1 MKVEHPR
8 LKQALAAEYVLGT
21 LAGRARRRFEKMLG
35 HRADLRDEVHW
46 WERRLAPLQ
55 NGFTPQTPRAVVW
68 AAIEKQINASTV
80 STLTPRT
87 GAGPSR
93 SLRLWQAWALS
104 ATAASAV
111 LAIGLA
117 RELNRPP
124 PPAQLVRVEVPVV
137 QPLPYVALLRPGE
150 SEAQWLVTLS
160 PERRLIRITGDGR
173 FPLDLSRESLELWV
187 IGDDGQP
194 RSLGVMPGDGDGE
207 LPMPRGLTMPAKPTL
222 AVSREPA
229 GGSPT
234 GLPTGPVITVSP
246 AQRAS

>member
-21 LAGRARRRFEKMLG
+21 LAGRARRRFERLLKT
-35 HRADLRDEVHW
+35 RSDLRDEVRW

-55 NGFTPQTPRAVVW
+55 GGFTPQTPRAVVW
-68 AAIEKQINASTV
+68 AAIEKQINATKV
-80 STLTPRT
+80 SALPT
-87 GAGPSR
+87 AANAASR
-93 SLRLWQAWALS
+93 SLRLWQAWALT

-111 LAIGLA
+111 LAVGLA
-117 RELNRPP
+117 REMNQPP
-124 PPAQLVRVEVPVV
+124 PPVQLVRVEVPVV
-137 QPLPYVALLRPGE
+137 QPLPFVALLRPGE

-160 PERRLIRITGDGR
+160 PERRLIRVTGAGR
-173 FPLDLSRESLELWV
+173 FPMDVSRESLELWV
-187 IGDDGQP
+187 LGDDGTP
-194 RSLGVMPGDGDGE
+194 RSLGVMPADGDGE
-207 LPMPRGLTMPAKPTL
+207 MPMPRGLTMPAKPTL
-222 AVSREPA
+222 AVSREPT

>member
-21 LAGRARRRFEKMLG
+21 LAGRARRRFERLLG
-35 HRADLRDEVHW
+35 VRADLRDEVRW

-55 NGFTPQTPRAVVW
+55 HGFTPQTPRAVVW
-68 AAIEKQINASTV
+68 AAIEKQINAQTV
-80 STLTPRT
+80 TALPPPAGAAAPR
-87 GAGPSR
+87 G
-93 SLRLWQAWALS
+93 LRLWQAWALT
-104 ATAASAV
+104 ATAASVV

-124 PPAQLVRVEVPVV
+124 PPAQLVRVEVPVF

-150 SEAQWLVTLS
+150 SEVQWLVTLS
-160 PERRLIRITGDGR
+160 PERRLIRITGSGK
-173 FPLDLSRESLELWV
+173 FPLDFSRESLELWV
-187 IGDDGQP
+187 VGDDGTP
-194 RSLGVMPGDGDGE
+194 RSLGVMPDDGDGE
-207 LPMPRGLTMPAKPTL
+207 MPMPRGLTMPAKPTL

-246 AQRAS
+246 ALRAS

>member
-21 LAGRARRRFEKMLG
+21 LAGRARRRFERMLAS
-35 HRADLRDEVHW
+35 RADLRDEVRW

-55 NGFTPQTPRAVVW
+55 HGFTPQTPRAVVW
-68 AAIEKQINASTV
+68 AAIEKQINAGKVTA
-80 STLTPRT
+80 LPKP
-87 GAGPSR
+87 AGDR
-93 SLRLWQAWALS
+93 SLRLWQAWALT
-104 ATAASAV
+104 ATAASMV

-117 RELNRPP
+117 REINRPP
-124 PPAQLVRVEVPVV
+124 PPAQLVRVEVPVI

-160 PERRLIRITGDGR
+160 PERRLIRISGAGK

-187 IGDDGQP
+187 LGDDGTP
-194 RSLGVMPGDGDGE
+194 RSLGVMPVDGDGE

>member
-1 MKVEHPR
+1 MKVEDPR

-21 LAGRARRRFEKMLG
+21 LAGRARRRFERLLTA
-35 HRADLRDEVHW
+35 RADLRDEVRW

-55 NGFTPQTPRAVVW
+55 HGFTPHTPRAVVW
-68 AAIEKQINASTV
+68 AAIERQINATKVTTLPTSAATV
-80 STLTPRT
+80 P
-87 GAGPSR
+87 R
-93 SLRLWQAWALS
+93 SLRLWQAWALT
-104 ATAASAV
+104 ATAASMV

-117 RELNRPP
+117 REINRPP
-124 PPAQLVRVEVPVV
+124 PPAQLVRVEVPVI

-160 PERRLIRITGDGR
+160 PERRLIRISGSGR
-173 FPLDLSRESLELWV
+173 FPLDISRESLELWV
-187 IGDDGQP
+187 LGDDGTP
-194 RSLGVMPGDGDGE
+194 RSLGVMPADGDGE
-207 LPMPRGLTMPAKPTL
+207 LQMPRGLTMPAKPTL

>member
-21 LAGRARRRFEKMLG
+21 LAGRARRRFERLLAT
-35 HRADLRDEVHW
+35 RADLRDEVRW

-55 NGFTPQTPRAVVW
+55 HGFTPQTPRAVVW
-68 AAIEKQINASTV
+68 AAIEKQINAV
-80 STLTPRT
+80 KVAPLP
-87 GAGPSR
+87 AAAAPR
-93 SLRLWQAWALS
+93 SLRLWQAWALT
-104 ATAASAV
+104 ATAASMV

-117 RELNRPP
+117 RESNRPP
-124 PPAQLVRVEVPVV
+124 PPVQLVRVEVPVI

-160 PERRLIRITGDGR
+160 PERRLIRITGAGK
-173 FPLDLSRESLELWV
+173 FPLDFSRESLELWV
-187 IGDDGQP
+187 LGDDGTP
-194 RSLGVMPGDGDGE
+194 RSLGVMPVDGDGE

-234 GLPTGPVITVSP
+234 GLPTGPVIIVSP

>member
-21 LAGRARRRFEKMLG
+21 LAGRARRRFERLLAA
-35 HRADLRDEVHW
+35 RSDLRDEVRW

-55 NGFTPQTPRAVVW
+55 HGFTPQTPRDVVW
-68 AAIEKQINASTV
+68 AAIEKQINASKV
-80 STLTPRT
+80 TPLRVAAG
-87 GAGPSR
+87 GASR
-93 SLRLWQAWALS
+93 SLRLWQAWALA

-111 LAIGLA
+111 LAVGLA
-117 RELNRPP
+117 RERNRPP
-124 PPAQLVRVEVPVV
+124 PPAQIVRVEVPVI
-137 QPLPYVALLRPGE
+137 QPLPYVALLRPGQ

-160 PERRLIRITGDGR
+160 PERRLIRITGAGK
-173 FPLDLSRESLELWV
+173 FPLDFSRESLELWV

-194 RSLGVMPGDGDGE
+194 RSLGVMPDDGDGE

>member
-21 LAGRARRRFEKMLG
+21 LASRARRRFERLLAT
-35 HRADLRDEVHW
+35 RVDLRDEVRW

-55 NGFTPQTPRAVVW
+55 HGFTPQTPRAVVW
-68 AAIEKQINASTV
+68 AAIEKQINAAKV
-80 STLTPRT
+80 TPLPVAART
-87 GAGPSR
+87 H
-93 SLRLWQAWALS
+93 LRLWQAWALT

-117 RELNRPP
+117 REMNRPP
-124 PPAQLVRVEVPVV
+124 PPVQLVRVEVPVI

-160 PERRLIRITGDGR
+160 PERRLIRITGSGK
-173 FPLDLSRESLELWV
+173 FPLDFSRESLELWV
-187 IGDDGQP
+187 LGDDGTP
-194 RSLGVMPGDGDGE
+194 RSLGVMPTDGDGE

-222 AVSREPA
+222 AVSREPV

-234 GLPTGPVITVSP
+234 GLPTGPVIIVSP